1 MKNVLKL
8 SLALISLFACQQ
20 QREVEAPTTPA
31 PEAAPSPEQSVA
43 TPRGGEVTIQVGSE
57 FSPASITVPKGQ
69 PVRLAFHRTNEPTC
83 ADEVVFPDLKI
94 RKKLPANATT
104 VVELPPQQA
113 RTLNFACGM
122 DMMKGAIVVQ

>member
-1 MKNVLKL
+1 MKNALML
-8 SLALISLFACQQ
+8 SLALISLVACQR
-20 QREVEAPTTPA
+20 QREAEAPATPA
-31 PEAAPSPEQSVA
+31 PATEPAPAPSAA
-43 TPRGGEVTIQVGSE
+43 TTAAEGDVTIHVGAE
-57 FSPASITVPKGQ
+57 FSPASITVPQGK
-69 PVRLAFHRTNEPTC
+69 PIRLAFHRTGEVTC

-122 DMMKGAIVVQ
+122 DMMKGTVV